1 MSVKVNRSLAL
12 PTSEYFAEPHVKSG
26 VALHHTVS
34 DDAHS
39 AVRWWHADMTG
50 TGKPRHIATAYVIDN
65 DGTVFELFDPAAWA
79 FHLGL
84 RWPRERRVAFEKRF
98 IGIEIASE
106 GALTEHDGRLYA
118 YDEIAAKFERSRE
131 DAFECVAPYRGYR
144 WFSSYKPE
152 QLVALGGLVDDLCDR
167 FAIERVY
174 PEQPFLYY
182 GEKLES
188 FRGVIGHAMVRQD
201 KSDPAPDPEL
211 WQTLETMAGLQPV
224 KVGAS
229 LTSEDTEAPR
239 TRLDTQALFHRNVRR
254 INRLNTGAG
263 SLVKNLLMELERRRT
278 FVELN
283 TPQTGSHTIDYQ
295 LLEGDRAK
303 LERIANALGFK
314 RVTETELEVTDA

>member
-1 MSVKVNRSLAL
+1 MRIKVNRGLAL
-12 PTSEYFAEPHVKSG
+12 PTSEYFAEPQVKSG
-26 VALHHTVS
+26 IVLHHTVC
-34 DDAHS
+34 DDADTT
-39 AVRWWHADMTG
+39 VRLWRTDQTAD
-50 TGKPRHIATAYVIDN
+50 GKPRHVATAYVIDW
-65 DGTVFELFDPAAWA
+65 DGTVFELFDPAHWA
-79 FHLGL
+79 FSLGL
-84 RWPRERRVAFEKRF
+84 PWPSRQRVAFEKRF
-98 IGIEIASE
+98 IGIEITSA
-106 GALTEHDGRLYA
+106 GGLTEHEGRLYA
-118 YDEIAAKFERSRE
+118 YGLIAPEFERLPAA
-131 DAFECVAPYRGYR
+131 AFECTAPYRGFR
-144 WFSSYKPE
+144 WFDRYRPE
-152 QLVALGGLVDDLCDR
+152 QLQALGGLVDDLCDR

-188 FRGVIGHAMVRQD
+188 FRGVIGHAMVRED
-201 KSDPAPDPEL
+201 KSDPTPDPEL

-224 KVGAS
+224 AVTARLS
-229 LTSEDTEAPR
+229 SEDTEAPR

-303 LERIANALGFK
+303 LERIAKALGFE
-314 RVTETELEVTDA
+314 RVTETELEVADA